1 MRKIYFLLSFLI
13 ILLTQGC
20 SKIEIYNP
28 NYFKTDTVAYYQLPS
43 LVPTFVL
50 CQEIFANKADVQF
63 EANVACATIKRKAKL
78 VKRQIF
84 NTCYLL
90 SPISNTYEC
99 VEYADNEDKI
109 T

>member
-1 MRKIYFLLSFLI
+1 MRKFYFFLAFFI
-13 ILLTQGC
+13 AFILQGC

-28 NYFKTDTVAYYQLPS
+28 NYFKQDTVVYRNLPN

-50 CQEIFANKADVQF
+50 CQELFAKMSDVHY
-63 EANVACATIKRKAKL
+63 EANLACATIKRKAKL

-84 NTCYLL
+84 NTCYFL

-99 VEYADNEDKI
+99 VEYADEDNI